1 MLDNLKLF
9 VCAAQQ
15 LSLSK
20 AALKLNMTIATV
32 SRRIHELER
41 QLGCELFHRS
51 NKGLTLTPYG
61 VSYYEQCAPYI
72 HELELRLEN
81 LDCSLNSLSGKL
93 KVTAPINIGNGPLD
107 SFWKNFTSRYPD
119 IQLTIELQ
127 DPLHN
132 TIPYD
137 ADIAICSGSQPNSS
151 LLQKKLGS
159 ITPILVTSSEARF
172 PAPQSIKEL
181 MTSASIAAQLFSEWQ
196 LTNNVNTHTLR
207 KEHIHTS
214 NDMHTIVNLVKAG
227 AGVALLPK
235 SMVYKELATGELI
248 NILPDYRGVE
258 RELFLVWPYQRTLSL
273 RAQCFKDKL
282 CQFLAA
288 QSWFNHL

>member
-1 MLDNLKLF
+1 
-9 VCAAQQ
+9 
-15 LSLSK
+15 
-20 AALKLNMTIATV
+20 
-32 SRRIHELER
+32 
-41 QLGCELFHRS
+41 
-51 NKGLTLTPYG
+51 
-61 VSYYEQCAPYI
+61 
-72 HELELRLEN
+72 
-81 LDCSLNSLSGKL
+81 
-93 KVTAPINIGNGPLD
+93 
-107 SFWKNFTSRYPD
+107 
-119 IQLTIELQ
+119 
-127 DPLHN
+127 
-132 TIPYD
+132 
-137 ADIAICSGSQPNSS
+137 
-151 LLQKKLGS
+151 
-159 ITPILVTSSEARF
+159 
-172 PAPQSIKEL
+172 

-288 QSWFNHL
+288 QSWFNHI